1 MGVISEKFNAKVSAL
16 KSDYEVNKDIV
27 HQGIKG
33 GLNEN
38 ALSSLIKE
46 VIPQKYKISK
56 GIIENPNG
64 EQSNETDFFIY
75 DDEILPPYIK
85 DDLAFV
91 PVEAVKYAFEV
102 KSTLNSSE
110 LKTTITKFKKFASM
124 GGTSPTVL
132 FAFASDFQGSELGR
146 YKKNDDKFY
155 IKPSITVICVSN
167 KCYYYREITEHY
179 LKDHLTEE
187 QFIKKFLDQSNMNI
201 EAAKEVLS
209 NILGNDEILKQMSRS
224 QFALLIQSS
233 IISNDY
239 FNNIDKKNLTVNGVK
254 YSEIKFKVHK
264 WVGVESSDN
273 KVEMSLLSGVSNT
286 LSKKSFG
293 EYLLNGKAEAKVF
306 SICYEDMWGNLSMQD
321 FDENGL
327 SYDVDNVT
335 YSYTSSSEGHKI
347 LFKRKE

>member
-1 MGVISEKFNAKVSAL
+1 MGVISEKFNAKISAL
-16 KSDYEVNKDIV
+16 KSDYEVNKDIF
-27 HQGIKG
+27 HQGLKG
-33 GLNEN
+33 SLNEN

-46 VIPQKYKISK
+46 VIPQKYKILK

-102 KSTLNSSE
+102 KSTLNSTE
-110 LKTTITKFKKFASM
+110 IKTTIAKFKKLISM
-124 GGTSPTVL
+124 GARSPTVL
-132 FAFASDFQGSELGR
+132 FAFASDFQGSELDR

-155 IKPSITVICVSN
+155 TYPSLMVLCVSN
-167 KCYYYREITEHY
+167 KGYYFKDTTEHY
-179 LKDHLTEE
+179 LKDHLSAEE
-187 QFIKKFLDQSNMNI
+187 LMKNSSINI
-201 EAAKEVLS
+201 DPKEALS
-209 NILGNDEILKQMSRS
+209 DLLKNDAMLNRLSRS
-224 QFALLIQSS
+224 QFATIIKSS
-233 IISNDY
+233 IRLDNQDY
-239 FNNIDKKNLTVNGVK
+239 KDLTVNKVK

-293 EYLLNGKAEAKVF
+293 EYLLNNEVEMKVF

>member
-102 KSTLNSSE
+102 KSTLNSTE
-110 LKTTITKFKKFASM
+110 IKTTIAKFKKLISM
-124 GGTSPTVL
+124 GATSPTVL
-132 FAFASDFQGSELGR
+132 FAFASDFQGSELDR

-155 IKPSITVICVSN
+155 TYPSLMVLCVSN
-167 KCYYYREITEHY
+167 KGYYFKNMTEHY
-179 LKDHLTEE
+179 LKDHLSAEE
-187 QFIKKFLDQSNMNI
+187 FINKFLDQSNMSI
-201 EAAKEVLS
+201 DAFKEALS
-209 NILGNDEILKQMSRS
+209 NMLVNDEILNQMSRS

-233 IISNDY
+233 IIFNNHL
-239 FNNIDKKNLTVNGVK
+239 NNIDKKDLTVNGVK

-264 WVGVESSDN
+264 WIGVESSDN

-293 EYLLNGKAEAKVF
+293 HYLLNGKVEMKVF

-327 SYDVDNVT
+327 SYDLDNVT
-335 YSYTSSSEGHKI
+335 YSYTFSSEGHKI